1 LPPLRPSLF
10 PYTTLFRSYPDSV
23 KRANFF
29 VAPLGGVASLP
40 GVSGT
45 ALTSNLPASNVDNE
59 KTLFTIEG
67 RPALQPSEA
76 PAADLQTIS
85 RDYFSVLK
93 IPLMAGRFFT
103 EADTATAARVAI
115 VSRTMASR
123 FWPGSDPVG
132 QRLQLGAADSTEP
145 WLRVVG
151 VVGDARQ
158 NWWNPATFP
167 VVYRPYLQSSRSSF
181 RFVLREIGRAHV

>member
-1 LPPLRPSLF
+1 PSLTSCYPSLLSSF
-10 PYTTLFRSYPDSV
+10 LSHNPATTHIYTLSLHDALPISDQVLKFEVALPETAYPDSV

-29 VAPLGGVASLP
+29 EAALGGVASLP

-76 PAADLQTIS
+76 PAADLQTVS

-93 IPLMAGRFFT
+93 IPLMAGRF
-103 EADTATAARVAI
+103 
-115 VSRTMASR
+115 
-123 FWPGSDPVG
+123 
-132 QRLQLGAADSTEP
+132 
-145 WLRVVG
+145 
-151 VVGDARQ
+151 
-158 NWWNPATFP
+158 
-167 VVYRPYLQSSRSSF
+167 
-181 RFVLREIGRAHV
+181 